1 MEKVRLGD
9 YIEEYSVRNKN
20 DENLPVYSVT
30 NTQGFCRDY
39 FGKEVESKDKT
50 TYKIVPKGCFAYNPS
65 RINVGSV
72 DWQRKEERVIVSPL
86 YNVFAVSERLR
97 QQYLYYYLKSNFAL
111 QRIRSVATG
120 SVRDNLK
127 LEMLKEFPIWLPS
140 VEEQDAIVKKLDI
153 VNEVINFRR
162 QEILK
167 LENLAQARFV
177 ELFGDVKINQHNYKK
192 IKIKQVLKSCEAGW
206 SGNGT
211 QRVKK
216 DDEIAVLK
224 VSAVTK
230 GYFIPE
236 ECKVLDDQENI
247 KKYVTPEKGD
257 LLFSRANT
265 REMVGA
271 TAIVREDYPTLI
283 LPDKLWKIRFND
295 SANVFYMK
303 YVLSSKSIRNE
314 FSASS
319 TGTSGSMFNVS
330 MDKFKEIEIP
340 IAPIELQN
348 QFADFVQ
355 AIDKSK
361 DSVQKALDEAQL
373 LFDSLMQQ
381 YFG

>member
-1 MEKVRLGD
+1 MNYIALKDVCTINMGQSPESSSYNEIGDGIPFFQGNADFGERYPITRVWCNKPTKVAKAEDILISVRAPIGAMNYAKEKCCIGRGVAALTPNEEKVSSEFIFWLLKGKNNELNQKGTGSTFKAIGRKVL
-9 YIEEYSVRNKN
+9 EEIQVP
-20 DENLPVYSVT
+20 EINL
-30 NTQGFCRDY
+30 
-39 FGKEVESKDKT
+39 EL
-50 TYKIVPKGCFAYNPS
+50 
-65 RINVGSV
+65 
-72 DWQRKEERVIVSPL
+72 QRKYASNLERIYSIIQD
-86 YNVFAVSERLR
+86 R
-97 QQYLYYYLKSNFAL
+97 QRQLEQLDKL
-111 QRIRSVATG
+111 
-120 SVRDNLK
+120 VR
-127 LEMLKEFPIWLPS
+127 
-140 VEEQDAIVKKLDI
+140 
-153 VNEVINFRR
+153 
-162 QEILK
+162 
-167 LENLAQARFV
+167 ARFV
-177 ELFGDVKINQHNYKK
+177 EMFGDVKINQHNYKK
-192 IKIKQVLKSCEAGW
+192 VKIKQVLKSCEAGW

>member
-39 FGKEVESKDKT
+39 FGKEVASKDKT